1 MIIYITEDCESYG
14 VHCGE
19 TIDTS
24 LPDSPITDIQAIA
37 LYRKRYATFDLDIN
51 ETRHIQ
57 YIEKEYDCNA
67 VVVKDNAMYQLKPN
81 TTASVPFDPS
91 EWDLIL
97 QGS

>member
-1 MIIYITEDCESYG
+1 MIIYIKEDSETYG

-24 LPDSPITDIQAIA
+24 SPDSPITDIQAIA
-37 LYRKRYATFDLDIN
+37 LCRTKYATVDLDVN
-51 ETRHIQ
+51 EVRHIK
-57 YIEKEYDCNA
+57 YVEKEYDCDV